1 VLLKYDWSS
10 PVSRKKAFVLL
21 IAAAILWSSGGLLI
35 KLVDWSPLAIA
46 GARSALAALT
56 IFLLTGKQLRFNWT
70 AIQIGGA
77 LAYAGTVAFFVLAT
91 KLTTAAN
98 AILLQY
104 TAPLY
109 VAILGF
115 WFLRERTNPF
125 DWLIVFLTLCG
136 IFLFFLDD
144 LSPGNLLGNGF
155 AALSG
160 LCFGL
165 FILCMRKQEDS
176 SPMATVLLGN
186 LVTAAAGLP
195 FMFHTAPPD
204 LAGWGALLLLGIF
217 QLGLSYI
224 CYAIAVRSVT
234 ALEAVLIPVIE
245 PLLNPLWVLLF
256 VGETPGP
263 WALAG
268 GLIVVISITAHSAV
282 KTLKGAGP

>member
-1 VLLKYDWSS
+1 MAGRWHTPGQLL
-10 PVSRKKAFVLL
+10 
-21 IAAAILWSSGGLLI
+21 
-35 KLVDWSPLAIA
+35 
-46 GARSALAALT
+46 
-56 IFLLTGKQLRFNWT
+56 
-70 AIQIGGA
+70 
-77 LAYAGTVAFFVLAT
+77 FVLAT
-91 KLTTAAN
+91 VNHGGQCHFAAV
-98 AILLQY
+98 Y
-104 TAPLY
+104 RPLY

-115 WFLRERTNPF
+115 WFLRERTTPF
-125 DWLIVFLTLCG
+125 DWLIVLLTLCG

-245 PLLNPLWVLLF
+245 PLLNPSGSCSLSAKPRPL
-256 VGETPGP
+256 G
-263 WALAG
+263 LAG

-282 KTLKGAGP
+282 KTLKVPGLDIVTLIPLFTNHLYYAFNVTMSRPGTNVNARQPGNYRSQHGSDHIVLIKFIADMIFIKV